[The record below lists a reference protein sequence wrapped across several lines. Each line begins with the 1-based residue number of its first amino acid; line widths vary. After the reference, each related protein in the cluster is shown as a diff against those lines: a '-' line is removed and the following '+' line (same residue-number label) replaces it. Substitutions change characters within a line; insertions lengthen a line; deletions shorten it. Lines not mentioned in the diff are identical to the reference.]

1 MITKQI
7 VNDSPFIKKI
17 DEIITILEMRSNSWD
32 VTKIEPLN
40 KIIGDAA
47 IIMIVY
53 TQYKHIVEK
62 HRAIIIIIIYVL

>member
-1 MITKQI
+1 
-7 VNDSPFIKKI
+7 
-17 DEIITILEMRSNSWD
+17 MRGNSWD

-53 TQYKHIVEK
+53 MQYKHIVEK

>member
-17 DEIITILEMRSNSWD
+17 NEIITIPDMRGNSGD
-32 VTKIEPLN
+32 VTKIKPLN
-40 KIIGDAA
+40 KIIGDTA

-53 TQYKHIVEK
+53 IY
-62 HRAIIIIIIYVL
+62 AI

>member
-7 VNDSPFIKKI
+7 VSDSPFIKKI
-17 DEIITILEMRSNSWD
+17 VEVIPILDMRCNSWN

-40 KIIGDAA
+40 KIIGDTA

-53 TQYKHIVEK
+53 MQYKCNE
-62 HRAIIIIIIYVL
+62 LN

>member
-7 VNDSPFIKKI
+7 VRDSPFIKKI
-17 DEIITILEMRSNSWD
+17 DEIITILDMRGNSWD

-47 IIMIVY
+47 IITIVY
-53 TQYKHIVEK
+53 MQYKHMVEK
-62 HRAIIIIIIYVL
+62 HRACKVISGS